1 MNPADE
7 DHERLLIEAAQKD
20 PNRFAELYEENFGRV
35 WAFVIRRV
43 RDRSVAQDVTSEVFH
58 QALANVKKFE
68 WRGLPFAAWLYRIA
82 ANAIADHFARAAR
95 ESSGGELGVE
105 SNVTEREIE
114 NVERRAS
121 LYRFVDRLP
130 IDQRRVLVMRFG
142 EERSIREIASAI
154 GRSEGAVKQ
163 LQWRGL
169 QTLRTSM
176 SGTMGGNH
184 G

>member
-7 DHERLLIEAAQKD
+7 THERLLIEAAQKD

-43 RDRSVAQDVTSEVFH
+43 RDRSVAQDITSEVFH

-68 WRGLPFAAWLYRIA
+68 WQGLPFAAWLFRIA
-82 ANAIADHFARAAR
+82 ANAISDHFTRTAR
-95 ESSGGELGVE
+95 EQQRGEKE
-105 SNVTEREIE
+105 ETAAPREMETI
-114 NVERRAS
+114 ERRAS
-121 LYRFVDRLP
+121 LYKVVDRLP
-130 IDQRRVLVMRFG
+130 VDQRRVLVMRFG

-176 SGTMGGNH
+176 GGNH

>member
-1 MNPADE
+1 MNRAND
-7 DHERLLIEAAQKD
+7 DRERQLIEAAQKD
-20 PNRFAELYEENFGRV
+20 PSRFAELYEENFGRV

-43 RDRSVAQDVTSEVFH
+43 HDRAAAQDITSEVFH
-58 QALANVKKFE
+58 QALANVTRFE
-68 WRGLPFAAWLYRIA
+68 WRGVPFAAWLYRIA
-82 ANAIADHFARAAR
+82 ANAIADHFAKSAR
-95 ESSGGELGVE
+95 EERGERE
-105 SNVTEREIE
+105 AAAPPQEIE
-114 NVERRAS
+114 NIERRAS

-130 IDQRRVLVMRFG
+130 AEQRRVLVMRFA

-169 QTLRTSM
+169 QTLRARM
-176 SGTMGGNH
+176 GTNH

>member
-7 DHERLLIEAAQKD
+7 DHERLLIEAAQND
-20 PNRFAELYEENFGRV
+20 PSRFAELYEENFGRV

-43 RDRSVAQDVTSEVFH
+43 RDRSVAQDITSEVFH

-68 WRGLPFAAWLYRIA
+68 WRGLPFAAWLYRIS
-82 ANAIADHFARAAR
+82 ANAVADHFARTAR
-95 ESSGGELGVE
+95 EASGGAREAE
-105 SNVTEREIE
+105 SINEREIE

-121 LYRFVDRLP
+121 LFRFVDRLP
-130 IDQRRVLVMRFG
+130 VDQRRVLVMRFG
-142 EERSIREIASAI
+142 EERSIREIATAI

-169 QTLRTSM
+169 QTLRAS
-176 SGTMGGNH
+176 MGGNH

>member
-1 MNPADE
+1 MDRAIE
-7 DHERLLIEAAQKD
+7 ERERLLIEAAQQD
-20 PNRFAELYEENFGRV
+20 PKRFAELYEENFGRV

-43 RDRSVAQDVTSEVFH
+43 GERSVAQDITSEVFH
-58 QALANVKKFE
+58 QALANVGRFE

-82 ANAIADHFARAAR
+82 ANAIADHFAKSAR
-95 ESSGGELGVE
+95 EQSTEAE
-105 SNVTEREIE
+105 VTVPPHEIE
-114 NVERRAS
+114 DIERRAS

-130 IDQRRVLVMRFG
+130 AEQRRVLVMRFA
-142 EERSIREIASAI
+142 EERSIREIASVI

-169 QTLRTSM
+169 QTLRARM
-176 SGTMGGNH
+176 GTNH

>member
-7 DHERLLIEAAQKD
+7 HHERLLIEAAQND
-20 PNRFAELYEENFGRV
+20 PSRFAELYEENFGRV

-43 RDRSVAQDVTSEVFH
+43 RDRSIAQDVTSEVFH
-58 QALANVKKFE
+58 QALANMKKFE
-68 WRGLPFAAWLYRIA
+68 WRGVPFAAWLYRIA
-82 ANAIADHFARAAR
+82 ANAIADHFARTAR
-95 ESSGGELGVE
+95 ERNSDAVS
-105 SNVTEREIE
+105 TAAPHEIE
-114 NVERRAS
+114 DIERRAS
-121 LYRFVDRLP
+121 LFRFVDRLP
-130 IDQRRVLVMRFG
+130 GDQRRVLVMRFG

-169 QTLRTSM
+169 QTLRAKM
-176 SGTMGGNH
+176 VENH

>member
-1 MNPADE
+1 MDRANE
-7 DHERLLIEAAQKD
+7 DRERQLIEAAKKD
-20 PNRFAELYEENFGRV
+20 PSRFAELYEENFGRV

-43 RDRSVAQDVTSEVFH
+43 QHRATAQDITSEVFH
-58 QALANVKKFE
+58 QALANVGKFE
-68 WRGLPFAAWLYRIA
+68 WRGVPFAAWLYRIA
-82 ANAIADHFARAAR
+82 ANAIADHFAKSAR
-95 ESSGGELGVE
+95 EESST
-105 SNVTEREIE
+105 TEAAIPPHEIE
-114 NVERRAS
+114 DIERRAS

-130 IDQRRVLVMRFG
+130 ADQRKVIVMRFA

-169 QTLRTSM
+169 QTLRAQM
-176 SGTMGGNH
+176 GTNH